1 MAIKRPDIYENNNP
15 VFPIADSDFVK
26 GGGRVVADLTALYGL
41 SDRPNQLKQR
51 VTRVYVTAEA
61 AYYILI
67 DESNIGSPTGWEID
81 TGGGVT
87 DGDKGD
93 ITVSNSGDTWTID
106 DSAVTDA
113 KVASGI
119 SATKIADGTVDN
131 TEFQYLNGVTS
142 AIQTQ
147 LDGKVDENTAI
158 VGDTKAKI
166 TYDSKGLVTA
176 GADLTDADLPTG
188 INADKIADGS
198 VTNTE
203 FQYIGGL
210 TSDAQT
216 QISNRLEKY
225 TTTYPAGSDKNIF
238 NVVALNQAEYDAL
251 APIDANT
258 LYFIID

>member
-1 MAIKRPDIYENNNP
+1 MANFELVKP
-15 VFPIADSDFVK
+15 VEVI
-26 GGGRVVADLTALYGL
+26 GGPTANVDALYGPYD
-41 SDRPNQLKQR
+41 S
-51 VTRVYVTAEA
+51 
-61 AYYILI
+61 ILLANAGVI
-67 DESNIGSPTGWEID
+67 SGLRAKGRTVGILVGGSVVEYWWKDGIGDLDLVPKSA
-81 TGGGVT
+81 GVT

-119 SATKIADGTVDN
+119 SATKIGTGDVDD
-131 TEFQYLNGVTS
+131 TEFGQLDGITGN
-142 AIQTQ
+142 IQDQ

-158 VGDTKAKI
+158 TGDTKAKI

-198 VTNTE
+198 VTNDAY
-203 FQYIGGL
+203 QNISGL
-210 TSDAQT
+210 TGNAQT

-225 TTTYPAGSDKNIF
+225 TTTYPAGSNKNIF
-238 NVVALNQAEYDAL
+238 NVVALNQAEFDVLTPDAS
-251 APIDANT
+251 T

>member
-1 MAIKRPDIYENNNP
+1 MSFNLAQPVLITNASANVDFNYGTYNSVAEANAAIISGLRE
-15 VFPIADSDFVK
+15 K
-26 GGGRVVADLTALYGL
+26 GRTVGILIGGSVVEYWWKSGILDADLVPKSA
-41 SDRPNQLKQR
+41 
-51 VTRVYVTAEA
+51 
-61 AYYILI
+61 
-67 DESNIGSPTGWEID
+67 
-81 TGGGVT
+81 GVT

-166 TYDSKGLVTA
+166 TYDAKGLVTA

-225 TTTYPAGSDKNIF
+225 TTTYPAGSNKNIF
-238 NVVALNQAEYDAL
+238 NVVALNQAEYDVL
-251 APIDANT
+251 TPDAST